1 MRSTLASGVLLSSL
15 VLLLSACEGSFISVG
30 DRWHTPRIKE
40 AYEARDACFARVAT
54 IECAQFD
61 DATAAAR
68 VVAQDCSA
76 ETEKLV
82 AISNRDGDA
91 KVATNIRE
99 DSAFRAMRYVIRAR
113 DQTYGGRATVQSPTP
128 MTSVR

>member
-68 VVAQDCSA
+68 AVAQDCSA
-76 ETEKLV
+76 ATEKLV

-113 DQTYGGRATVQSPTP
+113 GQTYGGRATVQSPTP

>member
-113 DQTYGGRATVQSPTP
+113 DQTYGCPTR
-128 MTSVR
+128 T